1 MKEQRSLTA
10 LVSAFARAYHAESD
24 GVKIFDDT
32 LARQLLTKEEYD
44 GISFNMSENV
54 AVFEPGFNGTREE
67 ALRLIVDRQLSPTP
81 LGRSAFTEKALEA
94 AVALGAKQYLLFAA
108 GYDTFAYRQPEW
120 SKHLNIFEIDHPATA
135 ADKEQRML
143 AHVNNRPDNLY
154 HLYADFNEA
163 DWLQGLMDCPVFDK
177 RQRSFGSLLGISYY
191 LTPERFASLLKDIAS
206 IMPSGSSLVFDYPDE
221 HTLTESAG
229 PRAKRQVMMAAHAG
243 EPFLAS
249 YSHSAMEQLLE
260 ESGWLIYRHLVPG
273 EITEELFG
281 AYNRCHPE
289 HPITAFDNVN
299 YCLAVKR

>member
-1 MKEQRSLTA
+1 MKQRSMTA
-10 LVSAFARAYHAESD
+10 LVSAFARAFHAKSD
-24 GVKIFDDT
+24 GVKIFDDA
-32 LARQLLTKEEYD
+32 LARQLLTEEEYD

-54 AVFEPGFNGTREE
+54 AVFEPGFSGTREE

-81 LGRSAFTEKALEA
+81 LGRSAFTEEALEA

-120 SKHLNIFEIDHPATA
+120 SKQLAIFEIDHPATS
-135 ADKEQRML
+135 ADKQQRLLSLGRDKPANLTAL
-143 AHVNNRPDNLY
+143 AS
-154 HLYADFNEA
+154 DFNEA
-163 DWLQGLMDCPVFDK
+163 DWSRVLLECPIFDK
-177 RQRSFGSLLGISYY
+177 NQLSFGSLLGISYY
-191 LTPERFASLLKDIAS
+191 LTPERFAALLKDIAS

-221 HTLTESAG
+221 HTLTDSAG
-229 PRAKRQVMMAAHAG
+229 PRAKRQVMMVAHAG

-249 YSHSAMEQLLE
+249 YSYSAMEQLLE

-289 HPITAFDNVN
+289 QPITAFDNVN